1 MHRMIRE
8 FATEYTSKT
17 STSQDSTVL
26 SSNKDQSTSKTPVL
40 SASAPNPVFSKV
52 LMADQ
57 DRPLDLTVKKSYSE
71 SDNQDGVLDLST
83 KKGPCAGNVST
94 SKFLD
99 CSSSTVLA
107 KGTSKITSQE
117 LQLSQEPQGSLDR
130 FMAKLC
136 RHHQK
141 QFMSVLS
148 HMHSEAGPESE
159 LVEHEDMA
167 ASSPAPQRQQAR
179 STGDLL
185 RSRDTFQPCPSF
197 SRGAPIQSG
206 LNCENGTE
214 DKGTPGE
221 SPRLTGSEVCAAT
234 SADLSAALGSSS
246 SIAGARSSS
255 KGTLTTNCHKMG
267 SLEALQKET
276 VNRKL
281 ISNSPLGLSS
291 GDCPPIR
298 SPSRIEGT
306 SSYNQKNKTEGAVTA
321 RGQKESLQDLPV
333 QLLNLRKNL
342 IKNQNGPQAPTGS
355 DHKAVKRAVVH
366 GSPQENAATAKR
378 TVRGNH
384 MLPTAT
390 SAKDCW
396 VLSKTRPGARGASG
410 RLRLKV
416 QSPLIKTAR
425 KSSRVTVP
433 RARSST
439 STVCQYV
446 NEHDNQCDIVYIS
459 KPITECRFDAQRSWS
474 STRKTARKSTRGHLC
489 NEEYWELKT
498 VRTSARKESLTPFV
512 SNLPAPVTLKPI
524 VTLPVSGIPLAV
536 GTGIHGAEGQGKA
549 LLNQKQF
556 QELKESLSVSCL
568 ENCAEKV
575 VEVSQTSSVSSMNG
589 SSPEGEQK
597 RCTRKPSS
605 PSSENCPA
613 AVNDVQGPNIH
624 GSKFTTEWANPQNQS
639 ENVLAV
645 CPSAEPHCE
654 LLEECT
660 NTEQTPSGLG
670 QIGKE
675 SDEMKCISPTK
686 DRRSPNHLEPSLNNG
701 SQDPSVPSVDNVE
714 VSPVNGVE
722 ITLPLCDRYSKE
734 NNGSSEMLNGDS
746 AELSHSFC
754 KPTLESQP
762 PEHSNKSVENIGKV
776 KGDKLLTDKDEPK
789 ESGVTLP
796 VPPVSVPYPV
806 TSKSDLHPQPSSMDE
821 GKSGCSDPG
830 ESTPETMEGR
840 DLGTDGTESNTEVS
854 NLCLREKKPED
865 FDANVPDCKREEDI
879 RSMRSLKSGINYN
892 KEERPTPP
900 ATEKKKPRKKLIPPT
915 SDRHLRSRQVQ
926 PQPVASEGNIKE
938 ESADSAD
945 GLLVPCLSVK
955 FPRNQGEKGYR
966 REVCISKVASVQF
979 PVDCFNK
986 TLLQSIVNPESTVDE
1001 SLATTSA
1008 KASGKVRKST
1018 AKQVTSQAVAEER
1031 ENLEDEELITDS
1043 FLCEKNHLKRGRIL
1057 EVCVDVKSVEERQVS
1072 FSVQNAET
1080 DGVSEHSKGSVDD
1093 ASHQQSSSRKTNAH
1107 KGSTKRAS
1115 GGLTKK
1121 AASFGSSHQ
1130 MTKGIIAK
1138 VSSGDKKT
1146 SIGSRELRYLTMS
1159 VNSSETRVL
1168 EEDAECTDRKQS
1180 THLLQGEEE
1189 SDPAGMN
1196 DAIATEV
1203 SRPKFLDWC
1212 SEDENQ
1218 ELITTLNAKYES
1230 LHKAWIQ
1237 MEKDGTVIQKA
1248 KSRSD
1253 RLKEIWKSKKRTR
1266 RVRGLYDHKISP
1278 VQKLFMANFSLA
1290 SICKWF
1296 METTETKSLVIVKN
1310 VSARNPV
1317 EAIKSKTFLQKSS
1330 MVGLFPSPQAERLKK
1345 HLKKFAMASPARSNP
1360 KTRALLDKVQKM
1372 SLAEGELSRQKQQ
1385 GLLPDAEGG
1394 LFPRDLFLAKEPGG
1408 QEERDGLS
1416 SGRTALQLS
1425 KHLGLKKPVS
1435 AWILRKYS
1443 NMMGKLHKFQHGK
1456 EKAGR
1461 KSPGKHKSICMNPL
1475 VSPKP
1480 TSQTQLDSPRGLLPV
1495 APRKLEKKKGSR
1507 DITVKEPHLGRG
1519 RTSKSEAVSL
1529 IPSKSVPKRF
1539 PASRKPR
1546 VDSSSS
1552 KQLAPKKAGGSGKSS
1567 SLLIKT
1573 FPKNGEKRSPGT
1585 GLKVVP
1591 RAKSRTGPGKEVKG
1605 KKVKAKRKSGVGKER
1620 LSKPA
1625 QKKAGPSAKGRQR
1638 NKTGTKIQNKAVT
1651 PAKLRPKCDASSEAK
1666 HNKKRKPSER
1676 SEPVPNKRKRTDA
1689 K

>member
-17 STSQDSTVL
+17 SASQDSTVF

-40 SASAPNPVFSKV
+40 SASAPNPVFNKV

-57 DRPLDLTVKKSYSE
+57 DRPLDLTVKKFNSE

-83 KKGPCAGNVST
+83 KKSPCVGNVSA

-148 HMHSEAGPESE
+148 HMGPESE

-167 ASSPAPQRQQAR
+167 ASSPPPQRQQAR
-179 STGDLL
+179 STGDPL
-185 RSRDTFQPCPSF
+185 RSRDTFQTCPSF
-197 SRGAPIQSG
+197 SRGAPIQCG

-221 SPRLTGSEVCAAT
+221 SPRLTGSEGCAAT
-234 SADLSAALGSSS
+234 SAELPAALGGSS

-281 ISNSPLGLSS
+281 ISSSPLGLSS

-298 SPSRIEGT
+298 SPCRIEGT
-306 SSYNQKNKTEGAVTA
+306 SSCNQKNKAEGAVTA
-321 RGQKESLQDLPV
+321 RGQKESLQALPV

-366 GSPQENAATAKR
+366 GSPQENVATAKR

-396 VLSKTRPGARGASG
+396 VLSKTRPGGRGASG

-498 VRTSARKESLTPFV
+498 VRTSARKESLTSFV

-549 LLNQKQF
+549 LLNQ
-556 QELKESLSVSCL
+556 ELEESLSLNCL
-568 ENCAEKV
+568 ESSAEKV
-575 VEVSQTSSVSSMNG
+575 VGVGQTSCVSSMNG

-597 RCTRKPSS
+597 RCTHKLSS
-605 PSSENCPA
+605 PGSENCLA
-613 AVNDVQGPNIH
+613 AVSDVQGPNIH
-624 GSKFTTEWANPQNQS
+624 DSKFTTVWTDPQNQN
-639 ENVLAV
+639 ENMLAV

-654 LLEECT
+654 LLEECK
-660 NTEQTPSGLG
+660 NTEQTPSGLE

-675 SDEMKCISPTK
+675 SDEEKCLSSTK
-686 DRRSPNHLEPSLNNG
+686 GRRSPNHSEPSLNNG
-701 SQDPSVPSVDNVE
+701 SQDPSVPSLDNVE

-722 ITLPLCDRYSKE
+722 SSLPLWDQYSKE
-734 NNGSSEMLNGDS
+734 NDDSSEMLNGDS
-746 AELSHSFC
+746 AELSHSLC
-754 KPTLESQP
+754 EPTVESQP

-776 KGDKLLTDKDEPK
+776 EGEKLLTDKDEPK
-789 ESGVTLP
+789 ESGITLS
-796 VPPVSVPYPV
+796 VPPVSASYPV
-806 TSKSDLHPQPSSMDE
+806 ASKSDLHPQPPSTDE

-830 ESTPETMEGR
+830 ESTPEVVEG
-840 DLGTDGTESNTEVS
+840 LGTDSTEFNTEVS
-854 NLCLREKKPED
+854 NLCLGKKKPED
-865 FDANVPDCKREEDI
+865 FDASVPDCKREEDI

-892 KEERPTPP
+892 KEERSTPP

-926 PQPVASEGNIKE
+926 PQPVANGGNIKE
-938 ESADSAD
+938 EPADSAD

-955 FPRNQGEKGYR
+955 FPRNQDEQGYR

-986 TLLQSIVNPESTVDE
+986 TLLQSIVNPESRVDE
-1001 SLATTSA
+1001 SLATTSV
-1008 KASGKVRKST
+1008 KASGKVRKT
-1018 AKQVTSQAVAEER
+1018 ASKQVTSQTLAEER
-1031 ENLEDEELITDS
+1031 ENSEDEELITDS
-1043 FLCEKNHLKRGRIL
+1043 FLREKNHLKRGRIL

-1072 FSVQNAET
+1072 FSVQNAEANS
-1080 DGVSEHSKGSVDD
+1080 VSEHSKGSVDD
-1093 ASHQQSSSRKTNAH
+1093 ASHQQSGLRKTNAH

-1115 GGLTKK
+1115 GGLTKR

-1159 VNSSETRVL
+1159 VNRSETRVL
-1168 EEDAECTDRKQS
+1168 EEDAECTNRKQS
-1180 THLLQGEEE
+1180 THLLQREEE
-1189 SDPAGMN
+1189 SDPADMN
-1196 DAIATEV
+1196 DANATEV

-1317 EAIKSKTFLQKSS
+1317 ESIKSKTFLQKSS

-1372 SLAEGELSRQKQQ
+1372 NLVEGELTRQKQL
-1385 GLLPDAEGG
+1385 GLLPDAGGG

-1408 QEERDGLS
+1408 QEERDGPP

-1480 TSQTQLDSPRGLLPV
+1480 TSQTQLDSPKGLLPA
-1495 APRKLEKKKGSR
+1495 APRRSEKKKGSR
-1507 DITVKEPHLGRG
+1507 DVTVKEPHLGRG
-1519 RTSKSEAVSL
+1519 KTSKSEAVSL
-1529 IPSKSVPKRF
+1529 VVPSKSVPKRF

-1552 KQLAPKKAGGSGKSS
+1552 KQPAPRKAGGSGKSS

-1573 FPKNGEKRSPGT
+1573 FPKNVEKRSAGT

-1625 QKKAGPSAKGRQR
+1625 QKKAGSSAKARQR

-1651 PAKLRPKCDASSEAK
+1651 PARLRPKCDASSEAK

-1676 SEPVPNKRKRTDA
+1676 GEPVPNKRKRTDA